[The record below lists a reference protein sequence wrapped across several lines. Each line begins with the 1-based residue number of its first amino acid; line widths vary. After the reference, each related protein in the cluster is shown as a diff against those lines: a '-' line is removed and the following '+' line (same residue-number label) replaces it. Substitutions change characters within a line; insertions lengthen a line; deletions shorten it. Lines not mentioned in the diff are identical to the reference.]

1 MLSEMVNKNLV
12 NGVQLSENDDVFC
25 EPCQI
30 EKSQRKVFNKV
41 REWAATKPGEVFH
54 TDVCAPMSLESLG
67 GARCYIL
74 FKDDTT
80 SFCYVNFL

>member
-1 MLSEMVNKNLV
+1 LREIVNKNLV

-41 REWAATKPGEVFH
+41 REWDATKPGEVCH
-54 TDVCAPMSLESLG
+54 TDVCGPMSVESFG
-67 GARCYIL
+67 GTRY
-74 FKDDTT
+74 
-80 SFCYVNFL
+80 